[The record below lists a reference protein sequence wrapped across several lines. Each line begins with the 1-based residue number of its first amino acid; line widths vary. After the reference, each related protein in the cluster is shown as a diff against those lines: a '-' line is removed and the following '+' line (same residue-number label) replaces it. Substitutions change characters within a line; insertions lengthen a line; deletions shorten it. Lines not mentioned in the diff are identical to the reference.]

1 MAAAAPRSSPLLLAD
16 VYPFILRDYQNNGR
30 KSSRNLVTSW
40 KIHLGPHFGSQ
51 PARDFD
57 GALVQAYISKRQTAG
72 ASNSTI
78 NHELNYLKR
87 AANLALQLLAT
98 DDDKL
103 LSALGRWSRIRL
115 LKVRNVR
122 TGYLKDSEYEALAR
136 ETASIGIWLRAMF
149 ECAWTY
155 GWRKSEL
162 LGLKVNQV
170 DLVERTIS
178 LNPGETKNDDGR
190 LVAMTPEV
198 LECLRLAIAGKK
210 PHERVFTRPGR
221 TGSLFHYPAT
231 QMWWMRYRDEHG
243 RIQRDTTNTSD
254 RERAL
259 EILRG
264 KDHPT
269 PGRAIRDFRKQWES
283 ACNGA
288 GVSGL
293 LFHDLRRTGARNMRR
308 SGIDEKV
315 AMGILGQRTRSIFD
329 RYNITDGADLK
340 QAVDKMVQ
348 RRRASRPASRP
359 FTETERDVMKT
370 LMDGAG
376 LRSGQILIGPLQLES
391 RCAECESAGEI
402 ALRSPA
408 GMQAYCLYHATVALA
423 QAVASIPKLSLA

>member
-30 KSSRNLVTSW
+30 KSSRNLVTSL

-122 TGYLKDSEYEALAR
+122 TGFLKDHEYEAMAR
-136 ETASIGIWLRAMF
+136 ETAAIGIWLRAMF
-149 ECAWTY
+149 ECACTY

-162 LGLKVNQV
+162 LGLKVAQV

-190 LVAMTPEV
+190 LVAMTPDLFE
-198 LECLRLAIAGKK
+198 LLSLAIAGKK

-221 TGSLFHYPAT
+221 AGSLFHYPAT

-243 RIQRDTTNTSD
+243 RIQRDTTNT
-254 RERAL
+254 RHQGARL
-259 EILRG
+259 EIFATSG
-264 KDHPT
+264 NSP
-269 PGRAIRDFRKQWES
+269 AI
-283 ACNGA
+283 
-288 GVSGL
+288 V
-293 LFHDLRRTGARNMRR
+293 
-308 SGIDEKV
+308 
-315 AMGILGQRTRSIFD
+315 
-329 RYNITDGADLK
+329 
-340 QAVDKMVQ
+340 
-348 RRRASRPASRP
+348 RASLGFIFMICGEPEPAIC
-359 FTETERDVMKT
+359 
-370 LMDGAG
+370 GAAE
-376 LRSGQILIGPLQLES
+376 STKKLQ
-391 RCAECESAGEI
+391 
-402 ALRSPA
+402 
-408 GMQAYCLYHATVALA
+408 
-423 QAVASIPKLSLA
+423 

>member
-1 MAAAAPRSSPLLLAD
+1 VR
-16 VYPFILRDYQNNGR
+16 
-30 KSSRNLVTSW
+30 
-40 KIHLGPHFGSQ
+40 H
-51 PARDFD
+51 
-57 GALVQAYISKRQTAG
+57 
-72 ASNSTI
+72 
-78 NHELNYLKR
+78 
-87 AANLALQLLAT
+87 
-98 DDDKL
+98 KL

>member
-1 MAAAAPRSSPLLLAD
+1 MTAHQLLLAD
-16 VYPFILRDYQNNGR
+16 IYPFIVRDYQNNAR

>member
-1 MAAAAPRSSPLLLAD
+1 MTASRLLLAD
-16 VYPFILRDYQNNGR
+16 IYPFIVRDYQNNAR

-40 KIHLGPHFGSQ
+40 KIHLGPHFGNQ

-122 TGYLKDSEYEALAR
+122 TGFLKDHEYEAMAR
-136 ETASIGIWLRAMF
+136 ETAAIGIWLRAMF
-149 ECAWTY
+149 ECACTY

-162 LGLKVNQV
+162 LGLKVAQV
-170 DLVERTIS
+170 DLAERTIS
-178 LNPGETKNDDGR
+178 LNPGETKNEDGR
-190 LVAMTPEV
+190 LVSMTPDVFE
-198 LECLRLAIAGKK
+198 LLGQAIAGKK

>member
-1 MAAAAPRSSPLLLAD
+1 MTVSQLLLAD
-16 VYPFILRDYQNNGR
+16 IYPFILRDYQNNGR

-40 KIHLGPHFGSQ
+40 KINLGPNFGNQ

-72 ASNSTI
+72 ATNSTI

-122 TGYLKDSEYEALAR
+122 TGFLKDHEYEAMAR
-136 ETASIGIWLRAMF
+136 ETAAIGIWLRAMF
-149 ECAWTY
+149 ECACTF
-155 GWRKSEL
+155 GWRKGEL
-162 LGLKVNQV
+162 LGLKVAQV

-190 LVAMTPEV
+190 LVAMTPE
-198 LECLRLAIAGKK
+198 LFELLSQAIAGKK

-221 TGSLFHYPAT
+221 AGSLFHYPAT
-231 QMWWMRYRDEHG
+231 QMWWMRYRDERG

-254 RERAL
+254 RDRAL

-269 PGRAIRDFRKQWES
+269 PGRPITDFRDQWER
-283 ACNGA
+283 ACDRA

-293 LFHDLRRTGARNMRR
+293 YFHDLRRTGARNMRR
-308 SGIDEKV
+308 CGIDEKV
-315 AMGILGQRTRSIFD
+315 AMRITGHRTRSMFD
-329 RYNITDGADLK
+329 RYNITDGADLR
-340 QAVDKMVQ
+340 QAVDKITEARKQQRELMRTTLAKAEAEGRPSYRGEALDKTQPQPCSEPDCKNIAVLLIAPRGADPQPLCKGHALIRFVQ
-348 RRRASRPASRP
+348 WTEASS
-359 FTETERDVMKT
+359 
-370 LMDGAG
+370 
-376 LRSGQILIGPLQLES
+376 
-391 RCAECESAGEI
+391 
-402 ALRSPA
+402 
-408 GMQAYCLYHATVALA
+408 
-423 QAVASIPKLSLA
+423 LSLA